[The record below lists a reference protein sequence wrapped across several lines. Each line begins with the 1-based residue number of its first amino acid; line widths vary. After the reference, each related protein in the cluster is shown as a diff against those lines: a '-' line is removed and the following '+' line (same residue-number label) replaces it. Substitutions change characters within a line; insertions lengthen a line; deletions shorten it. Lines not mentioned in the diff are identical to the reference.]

1 MRLRFFLSFREDF
14 HFIQTLLTAVRHA
27 ACRDACL
34 VAGDEILL
42 LLYLCLLPFVCSIL
56 LTACSI
62 SYRFNGAS
70 IDYEKTKTIQ
80 IDNFPI
86 RSAYVWAP
94 MQSIFQNKLT
104 DIFASQTK
112 LKQVKR
118 NGDLQLA
125 GEITGF
131 DQYNKGISSSGYS
144 SQVQLKMTVNVRFV
158 NNKKHTE
165 DFERQFTATAD
176 YDATQQLTSVQEELV
191 TQMTKDITDQ
201 IFNATVANW

>member
-1 MRLRFFLSFREDF
+1 MESTVRIRC
-14 HFIQTLLTAVRHA
+14 TLV
-27 ACRDACL
+27 
-34 VAGDEILL
+34 LL
-42 LLYLCLLPFVCSIL
+42 LALLVS
-56 LTACSI
+56 ACTI

-70 IDYEKTKTIQ
+70 IDYETTKTIQ

-94 MQSIFQNKLT
+94 MQSIFQNNLT
-104 DIFASQTK
+104 DIYTNQTK
-112 LKQVKR
+112 LRQVKK

-125 GEITGF
+125 GEIVAF
-131 DQYNKGISSSGYS
+131 DQYNKGISSDGYS

-158 NNKKHTE
+158 NNNDHNE
-165 DFERQFTATAD
+165 DFERQFSATTE
-176 YDATQQLTSVQEELV
+176 YDASQQLTAVQEELV